1 MTLDGHSLSNDG
13 LLSQV
18 TPSQLLL
25 PPPPSIAL
33 CVRVCWLSVSVTHT
47 PRGRGQNGRCHSNT
61 KIRNIFGAMPV
72 QKTKDYKL
80 VFGLEANAEKLYD
93 VRACPSCTILMLRLL
108 RLRPLQLLPLC
119 KM

>member
-1 MTLDGHSLSNDG
+1 
-13 LLSQV
+13 
-18 TPSQLLL
+18 
-25 PPPPSIAL
+25 
-33 CVRVCWLSVSVTHT
+33 
-47 PRGRGQNGRCHSNT
+47 
-61 KIRNIFGAMPV
+61 MPV